1 MKVTVNSC
9 RWQASAG
16 QSLDSIAALFGS
28 NYVQV
33 RVHGAGGVRVRAL
46 GPALPVVAYWISLL
60 AVPVFP

>member
-1 MKVTVNSC
+1 MA
-9 RWQASAG
+9 QGGSACFFF
-16 QSLDSIAALFGS
+16 AALFGS

-46 GPALPVVAYWISLL
+46 VPALPVVAYWISLL